1 MKRKIIN
8 WKTSNAIEECI
19 KVLDNDGIIAYPTD
33 TLYGLGCN
41 AKSLKAIKR
50 INKIKRRKSPI
61 SVIINSEKSI

>member
-1 MKRKIIN
+1 MKKKIIN
-8 WKTSNAIEECI
+8 WKTSNAIKECI

-50 INKIKRRKSPI
+50 INKI
-61 SVIINSEKSI
+61 NA